1 MLELC
6 YAVYASS
13 GAQARPAGARTR
25 RSPVTLLRLALRSVK
40 PYWLWILL
48 VVVFQTVGVLAALYL
63 PTLNADIIDK
73 GVAKADVPVIWDLG
87 KIMLVISLG
96 NIVALV
102 AANFFAARSAMRVGK
117 DLRTTVFSKVSSFSP
132 RELSEFGTP
141 SLITRST
148 NDVQQV
154 QMLVFF
160 SLNMLVQAPV
170 TGIGGVVLA
179 LRVEPGMAWLIAVMV
194 PIMLVAVGILIARA
208 APLFKQMQ
216 GKIDDING
224 VLREQITGI
233 RVLRAFVREDR
244 ERERYGVVNDQL
256 TDLNRRIGL
265 LMILINPIIMFILNV
280 SSVMVLLV
288 AAPRIDSGQMEVGSI
303 TAFIAYLMQILI
315 AVMMATFMTMMIPR
329 AMVSAERI
337 SAVLDTETSVVQR
350 TDGVR
355 EIEGPIELTF
365 EDVSFTY
372 PGAERPVLQGI
383 SFSARAGQ
391 TVAIIGGTGAG
402 KTTLINL
409 VPRLMDASEGR
420 VLLNGHDVRD
430 LDARV
435 LWERVGLV
443 PQRPYLFSGTV
454 ASNLRFGN
462 PSADEQELWHA
473 LTVAQGRDFVA
484 SMPTELESPIAQGGT
499 NVSGGQRQRLCIAR
513 ALAATPS
520 LYLFDD
526 SFSALDLTTDA
537 KLRAALA
544 PETRDA
550 LVLIVAQRVT
560 TITNAD
566 LILVLDNGRI
576 VDQGTHS
583 ELLETSETYQEIVR
597 SQGVEEE
604 VA

>member
-1 MLELC
+1 M
-6 YAVYASS
+6 
-13 GAQARPAGARTR
+13 
-25 RSPVTLLRLALRSVK
+25 TLLRLVLGGLK
-40 PYWLWILL
+40 PYAIWVLL
-48 VVVFQTVGVLAALYL
+48 VVLFQIAGVLAALYL
-63 PTLNADIIDK
+63 PTLNADIIDD
-73 GVAKADVPVIWDLG
+73 GVAKADVPVIWELG
-87 KIMLVISLG
+87 RIMLVISLG
-96 NIVALV
+96 NIIALV

-117 DLRTTVFSKVSSFSP
+117 DLRQAVFRRVNSFSP
-132 RELSEFGTP
+132 RELAEFGTP

-154 QMLVFF
+154 QMLIFF

-170 TGIGGVVLA
+170 TGIGGVILA

-194 PIMLVAVGILIARA
+194 PVMLVAVGLLIARA

-244 ERERYGVVNDQL
+244 ERERYAVVNGEL
-256 TDLNRRIGL
+256 TELNRRIGL
-265 LMILINPIIMFILNV
+265 LMILINPIIMFILNM
-280 SSVMVLLV
+280 SSVLVLLV
-288 AAPRIDSGQMEVGSI
+288 AAPRIDSGQMEIGSI

-337 SAVLDTETSVVQR
+337 TEVLETETSVHQR
-350 TDGVR
+350 TDGIR

-372 PGAERPVLQGI
+372 PGAERPVLQDI
-383 SFSARAGQ
+383 SFTARAGQ

-409 VPRLMDASEGR
+409 VPRLMDATEGR

-435 LWERVGLV
+435 LWDRVGLV

-454 ASNLRFGN
+454 ATNLRFGN
-462 PSADEQELWHA
+462 PTADEQELWHA

-484 SMPTELESPIAQGGT
+484 AMPEQLDSPIAQGGT

-513 ALAATPS
+513 ALAAKPS

-537 KLRAALA
+537 RLRAALV

-550 LVLIVAQRVT
+550 LQLVVAQRVS
-560 TITNAD
+560 TITGAD

-576 VDQGTHS
+576 VGQGTHA
-583 ELLETSETYQEIVR
+583 ELLEGSETYREIVR

>member
-1 MLELC
+1 M
-6 YAVYASS
+6 
-13 GAQARPAGARTR
+13 
-25 RSPVTLLRLALRSVK
+25 TLLRLVLRGLK
-40 PYWLWILL
+40 PYWIWVLM
-48 VVVFQTVGVLAALYL
+48 VVLFQIVGVLAALYL
-63 PTLNADIIDK
+63 PTLNADIIDD
-73 GVAKADVPVIWDLG
+73 GVAKADVPVIWELG
-87 KIMLVISLG
+87 QLMLLISFG
-96 NIVALV
+96 NIIALV
-102 AANFFAARSAMRVGK
+102 AANFFAARSAMRTGK
-117 DLRTTVFSKVSSFSP
+117 DLRSEVFAKVSSFSP
-132 RELSEFGTP
+132 RELAEFGTP

-154 QMLVFF
+154 QMLIFF

-170 TGIGGVVLA
+170 TGIGGMILA

-194 PIMLVAVGILIARA
+194 PVMLVAVGLLIARA

-244 ERERYGVVNDQL
+244 ERERYGVVNHEL

-288 AAPRIDSGQMEVGSI
+288 AAPRIEAGQMEIGSI

-329 AMVSAERI
+329 AMVSADRI
-337 SAVLDTETSVVQR
+337 TEALSTETSVHQR
-350 TDGVR
+350 TDGIR
-355 EIEGPIELTF
+355 EIEGPVELTF
-365 EDVSFTY
+365 DRVSFTY
-372 PGAERPVLQGI
+372 PGAERPVLEDI
-383 SFSARAGQ
+383 SFTARAGQ

-409 VPRLMDASEGR
+409 VPRLMDVSEGR
-420 VLLNGHDVRD
+420 VLLNGHDVRE

-435 LWERVGLV
+435 LWDRVGLV

-454 ASNLRFGN
+454 ASNLRFGD

-484 SMPTELESPIAQGGT
+484 SMPLELESPIAQGGT

-513 ALAATPS
+513 ALVARPS

-537 KLRAALA
+537 RLRAALA
-544 PETRDA
+544 PEVEDA
-550 LVLIVAQRVT
+550 LMLVVAQRVS
-560 TITNAD
+560 TITSAD

-576 VDQGTHS
+576 VGQGTHP
-583 ELLETSETYQEIVR
+583 ELLESSETYREIVR

-604 VA
+604 VS

>member
-1 MLELC
+1 
-6 YAVYASS
+6 
-13 GAQARPAGARTR
+13 
-25 RSPVTLLRLALRSVK
+25 VTLLRLVLGGLK
-40 PYWLWILL
+40 PYWIQVLL
-48 VVVFQTVGVLAALYL
+48 VVLLQIVGVLAALYL
-63 PTLNADIIDK
+63 PTLNADIIDD
-73 GVAKADVPVIWDLG
+73 GVAKADVPVIWELG
-87 KIMLVISLG
+87 RLMLLISLG
-96 NIVALV
+96 NIIALV
-102 AANFFAARSAMRVGK
+102 AANFFSARSAMRVGR
-117 DLRTTVFSKVSSFSP
+117 DLRSTVFRRVNSFSP
-132 RELSEFGTP
+132 RELAEFGTP

-170 TGIGGVVLA
+170 TGIGGVILA

-194 PIMLVAVGILIARA
+194 PVMLIAVGILIARA

-244 ERERYGVVNDQL
+244 ERERYGEVNHEL
-256 TDLNRRIGL
+256 TELNRRIGL
-265 LMILINPIIMFILNV
+265 LMILINPIIMFILNI
-280 SSVMVLLV
+280 SSVLVLLV
-288 AAPRIDSGQMEVGSI
+288 AAPRIDAGQMEIGSI

-337 SAVLDTETSVVQR
+337 TEVLGTETSVRQR

-372 PGAERPVLQGI
+372 PGAERPVLEGI

-409 VPRLMDASEGR
+409 VPRLMDATEGR

-435 LWERVGLV
+435 LWDRVGLV

-454 ASNLRFGN
+454 ASNLRFGS
-462 PSADEQELWHA
+462 PEADEQQLWHA

-484 SMPTELESPIAQGGT
+484 AMPEQLDSPIAQGGT

-513 ALAATPS
+513 ALAAQPS
-520 LYLFDD
+520 LDLFDD

-537 KLRAALA
+537 RLRAALV

-550 LVLIVAQRVT
+550 LQLVVAQRVS
-560 TITNAD
+560 TITSAD

-576 VDQGTHS
+576 VDQGTHL
-583 ELLETSETYQEIVR
+583 ELLEGSETYREILR

>member
-1 MLELC
+1 M
-6 YAVYASS
+6 
-13 GAQARPAGARTR
+13 
-25 RSPVTLLRLALRSVK
+25 TLLRLALRAVR
-40 PYWLWILL
+40 PYWLWIAL
-48 VVVFQTVGVLAALYL
+48 VVLFQIGGVVAALYL
-63 PTLNADIIDK
+63 PTLNADIIDD
-73 GVAKADVPVIWDLG
+73 GVAQADVDVIWELG
-87 KIMLVISLG
+87 RLMLLISLG
-96 NIVALV
+96 NIIALI
-102 AANFFAARSAMRVGK
+102 AANYFAARSAMRVGQ
-117 DLRTTVFSKVSSFSP
+117 DLRSQVFDRVSSFSP
-132 RELSEFGTP
+132 REMAEFGTP
-141 SLITRST
+141 SLVTRST

-160 SLNMLVQAPV
+160 TLNMLVQAPV

-194 PIMLVAVGILIARA
+194 PVMLIAVGTLILRA

-216 GKIDDING
+216 GRIDDING

-244 ERERYGVVNDQL
+244 ERERYGEVNHEL
-256 TDLNRRIGL
+256 TELNRRIGL
-265 LMILINPIIMFILNV
+265 LMILINPIIMFLLNI
-280 SSVMVLLV
+280 SSVLVLLV
-288 AAPRIDSGQMEVGSI
+288 AAPRIDAGQMEVGSI

-337 SAVLDTETSVVQR
+337 SAVLGTETSVVQR

-355 EIEGPIELTF
+355 EIEGPIELSF
-365 EDVSFTY
+365 DSVSFTY
-372 PGAERPVLQGI
+372 PGAERPVLEDI
-383 SFSARAGQ
+383 SFTARAGQ

-402 KTTLINL
+402 KTTLLNL
-409 VPRLMDASEGR
+409 VPRLMDATEGR

-435 LWERVGLV
+435 LWDRVGLV

-454 ASNLRFGN
+454 ASNLRFGR
-462 PSADEQELWHA
+462 PDADEQELWHA

-484 SMPTELESPIAQGGT
+484 AMPQQLDSPIAQGGT

-513 ALAATPS
+513 ALAAKPS
-520 LYLFDD
+520 LFLFDD

-537 KLRAALA
+537 RLRAALA
-544 PETRDA
+544 PETEDA

-560 TITNAD
+560 TIVGAD
-566 LILVLDNGRI
+566 LILVLDNGR
-576 VDQGTHS
+576 VVAQGTHP
-583 ELLETSETYQEIVR
+583 ELLESSETYREIVR